1 MEIDFF
7 NYTSG
12 ILEVSIRC
20 KKQCSRL
27 NAPIVAKVPWFPS
40 NPLRVNQLIVELVSP
55 NAGVTRQKPSANQ
68 MVSTLNKHGHDEET
82 MGKKR
87 RLPALALLD
96 GRIAYKKKLVKKR
109 GLATLKREKTEKSE
123 PLKLSSRGYE

>member
-1 MEIDFF
+1 
-7 NYTSG
+7 
-12 ILEVSIRC
+12 
-20 KKQCSRL
+20 
-27 NAPIVAKVPWFPS
+27 
-40 NPLRVNQLIVELVSP
+40 
-55 NAGVTRQKPSANQ
+55 

-87 RLPALALLD
+87 RLSALALLD
-96 GRIAYKKKLVKKR
+96 GLIAYKKKLVKKR